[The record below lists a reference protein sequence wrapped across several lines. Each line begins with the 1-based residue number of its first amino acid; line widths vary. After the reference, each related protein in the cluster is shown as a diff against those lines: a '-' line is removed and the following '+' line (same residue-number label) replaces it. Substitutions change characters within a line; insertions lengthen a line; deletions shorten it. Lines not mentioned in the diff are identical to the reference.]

1 MDIKNISAGISQY
14 QTSQIDKKK
23 ISGPSGTQSKST
35 SESSSDTITLSNRGK
50 LLQTST
56 ETARESSGTRSEKIQ
71 ELKKQIDSGEYT
83 PQPRKIAQGIIQEEI
98 DLWS

>member
-1 MDIKNISAGISQY
+1 MDIKNIYAGISQY
-14 QTSQIDKKK
+14 QTAQIDKKK
-23 ISGPSGTQSKST
+23 VSGTPNTQGKDKG
-35 SESSSDTITLSNRGK
+35 ESSTDTITLSNRGK

-56 ETARESSGTRSEKIQ
+56 EAAKESSGTRAEKIQ